1 MATSKRREQQQTDE
15 FKERYKIRSGIEAT
29 ISEANQVTGFKRVWT
44 RGKDRVAM
52 SVFMKALAI
61 NVKRF
66 VQTELSKAKETF
78 SYSFARLSQAF
89 FSLLTPLS
97 ALRRE
102 FCPFNDHYRYLAL
115 GKTPV

>member
-1 MATSKRREQQQTDE
+1 MATSKRREQQQTDD

-29 ISEANQVTGFKRVWT
+29 ISEANQVTGFKRVWA

-66 VQTELSKAKETF
+66 VQTELSKAKEAF

-115 GKTPV
+115 VKTPV